1 MSPRSAEALRAG
13 IKALSS
19 NPRRAG
25 EVLRMATDDDPG
37 MADAWLGRLAA
48 GEDTLP
54 VRAALARASAR
65 LGHDLRGLGFEPR
78 ALGVGFDVGYVR
90 WDVHDAL
97 TARLAYAAALSTARE
112 FDAASAE
119 LDALDQSSVLVRFT
133 RAQLMDD
140 TERWPDVLSA
150 VSGCAGWPGQPYL
163 VRAASLLEGKAAARL
178 GLFDRAAA
186 AAERATA
193 DSLTDDDVIVRDA
206 LFLRA
211 LVHRAQGEQDAARRI
226 LSDVAGRWPH
236 FADAG
241 EALADATYG
250 LHVVDHTTI
259 DSRTDRWDPATQT
272 TPQQRAAAEQA
283 DNARQRMAHGEETL
297 AGMVGLDG
305 VKKQIASLKASTI
318 ARVLRQRKGIPTA
331 AASRHMLMVGPPGVG
346 KTESSRAIAQIFCGL
361 GILPRPDVLETK
373 KTNLAGQYVGEVE
386 VKTREFL
393 ESAIGATV
401 FFDEFGDLIH
411 GGYAHGD
418 PIGQAIIGELVPW
431 MENNREDA
439 ILIAAGYPKACEKV
453 LGVNAGLRGRFSTI
467 ITFDSYTPDTL
478 VRIAE
483 VIVARSGDTVEPGAL
498 EAVLTAPFAR
508 FYDEHHLTEDGD
520 VVRTIDTLN
529 NGRFVR
535 NVVEKAQGVRDERII
550 GDFGLHDIDLSD
562 AAAGADVP
570 IEAISLLTKD
580 DVAEGLRDAL
590 PPGLR
595 G

>member
-1 MSPRSAEALRAG
+1 MSTRSVEALRAG

-19 NPRRAG
+19 NPRRAR

-37 MADAWLGRLAA
+37 MADAWLGRMAA
-48 GEDTLP
+48 GEDSTA
-54 VRAALARASAR
+54 VRAALAGASGR
-65 LGHDLRGLGFEPR
+65 LGHDLRGIGWEPR
-78 ALGVGFDVGYVR
+78 RLGVGFDVGYVR
-90 WDVHDAL
+90 WEIHDVL
-97 TARLAYAAALSTARE
+97 TARLAHAAALLADRE
-112 FDAASAE
+112 YDRASAE
-119 LDALDQSSVLVRFT
+119 LDELDATSVLVRFT

-140 TERWPDVLSA
+140 TERWPDVLTA
-150 VSGCAGWPGQPYL
+150 LSGCRGWQGQPYL
-163 VRAASLLEGKAAARL
+163 VRAASLLEGKAAARM
-178 GLFDRAAA
+178 GMFDRAAA
-186 AAERATA
+186 AAERAA
-193 DSLTDDDVIVRDA
+193 EDSITNDDVIVRDA

-211 LVHRAQGEQDAARRI
+211 LVYRAQGEPDAARQVLTDI
-226 LSDVAGRWPH
+226 AGRWPQ
-236 FADAG
+236 FADAAA
-241 EALADATYG
+241 ALADPTYG

-259 DSRTDRWDPATQT
+259 DSRTDRWNPATQT

-283 DNARQRMAHGEETL
+283 DNARQRMADGEETL
-297 AGMVGLDG
+297 AAMVGLDG

-318 ARVLRQRKGIPTA
+318 TRVLRQRRGIPTA
-331 AASRHMLMVGPPGVG
+331 SASRHMLMVGPPGVG

-393 ESAIGATV
+393 EAAIGATV

-439 ILIAAGYPKACEKV
+439 ILIAAGYPRACEKV

-478 VRIAE
+478 IEIAE
-483 VIVARSGDTVEPGAL
+483 VIVTRGGDTVEPGAL
-498 EAVLTAPFAR
+498 EAVFTGPFTR
-508 FYDEHHLTEDGD
+508 FYNEHHLTDDGD

-535 NVVEKAQGVRDERII
+535 NVIEKAQAVRDERII

-562 AAAGADVP
+562 DAAGADVP
-570 IEAISLLTKD
+570 MDAMSLLTKD
-580 DVAEGLRDAL
+580 DLADGLHEAL